1 VSVNAYGYCEGMTF
15 PLKFKIF
22 KPKGRLKEGD
32 KYQTKPEL
40 GAEIVKE
47 LKEMGF
53 KIKRVLA
60 DSLYGES
67 DSNFI
72 SVVGELGIEYAVGI
86 RSNHGVWL
94 PKGQKAHRLRR
105 GLLGVKTEQ
114 AVRANKWRAFKH
126 ISWDRKEETRY
137 IREII
142 YGKRRTIQYWQI
154 TTDKETVRD
163 DSTWFVMT
171 KIPHLKYKEVGE
183 IYKVRAYVE
192 QGFRNSKN
200 ELGWADFRLTK
211 YADIQKWW
219 ELVMCAYLM
228 VCLHNVTFN
237 SSVASV
243 PDIYQQH
250 SLWDSGS
257 CWKNALNNIQ
267 LTLQPFISF
276 NLILRWL
283 KVFPVP
289 QLSLGFPR
297 LITKI
302 NEFDCLRYLVYCW
315 DEFYCSSA

>member
-1 VSVNAYGYCEGMTF
+1 MT
-15 PLKFKIF
+15 P
-22 KPKGRLKEGD
+22 
-32 KYQTKPEL
+32 
-40 GAEIVKE
+40 
-47 LKEMGF
+47 
-53 KIKRVLA
+53 
-60 DSLYGES
+60 
-67 DSNFI
+67 
-72 SVVGELGIEYAVGI
+72 
-86 RSNHGVWL
+86 
-94 PKGQKAHRLRR
+94 
-105 GLLGVKTEQ
+105 
-114 AVRANKWRAFKH
+114 
-126 ISWDRKEETRY
+126 
-137 IREII
+137 
-142 YGKRRTIQYWQI
+142 
-154 TTDKETVRD
+154 
-163 DSTWFVMT
+163 
-171 KIPHLKYKEVGE
+171 
-183 IYKVRAYVE
+183 KVRAYVE

-237 SSVASV
+237 SSVAPV

-257 CWKNALNNIQ
+257 GWKNALNNIQ

-302 NEFDCLRYLVYCW
+302 NEFDCLR
-315 DEFYCSSA
+315 